1 MGLTKAHL
9 KSPIMETYLNVGNTS
24 QADAANWDTRNWQE
38 FTSDVERIFKV
49 NKEQDRQVWK
59 TSKAQE
65 KTLEKKIENLELWQG
80 QISEELKAKKE
91 ERKTRKS
98 DRSPTNPT
106 GEEHTTKKER
116 TEQQPNRIQTENQ

>member
-59 TSKAQE
+59 TSRAQE

-91 ERKTRKS
+91 ERKTRRS
-98 DRSPTNPT
+98 DFFVPYEILWSRCVGQTLK
-106 GEEHTTKKER
+106 GELTL
-116 TEQQPNRIQTENQ
+116 